1 MRVDTFTGRLTKS
14 IVSCDRQLVGGDTI
28 ENHRGPRGHPWE
40 LSITRTKSQW
50 IPLLGR
56 CSLITSLLVLLFFQP
71 GCRKTEPPR
80 EVRKG
85 AFVSIFG
92 GPSRTPGHISPYVAY
107 NLVPENERYF
117 VYVPSSYTGA
127 DPYGMIV
134 FTYADP
140 MARLPF
146 GWQATL
152 DARKY
157 IFVAA
162 QNAGNDQPRS
172 RRLGLAVLGALK
184 ATKIYRIDPNRV
196 YAAGFSGGA
205 RMAGLLG
212 FYQSDIFRGTLQN
225 SGADFYR
232 PVPVVEAASLVDTAG
247 HPYGLFQA
255 SDEDVRQAKAVRFVF
270 ITGSNDFRRGNI
282 LDIFHGGFELDGFK
296 AKLFDVPGMGHDI
309 CDGQT
314 LSRAL
319 DFLEG
324 GS

>member
-1 MRVDTFTGRLTKS
+1 MRKQDCAF
-14 IVSCDRQLVGGDTI
+14 
-28 ENHRGPRGHPWE
+28 
-40 LSITRTKSQW
+40 LS
-50 IPLLGR
+50 
-56 CSLITSLLVLLFFQP
+56 
-71 GCRKTEPPR
+71 RKTRSGLLRGLGTLLTLIVVLCLACRRAESSGQPR
-80 EVRKG
+80 TG
-85 AFVSIFG
+85 SFVAVFE
-92 GPSRTPGHISPYVAY
+92 GPSPIPGRMSRHIGY
-107 NLVPENERYF
+107 NLVPAKERF
-117 VYVPSSYTGA
+117 FAYVPPSYTGSE
-127 DPYGMIV
+127 PYGLIV

-140 MARLPF
+140 EARLPAR
-146 GWQATL
+146 WQAVM

-162 QNAGNDQPRS
+162 ENAGNDQPHG
-172 RRLGLAVLGALK
+172 RRLGLAVMAALEMTK
-184 ATKIYRIDPNRV
+184 AYRIDPNRV

-205 RMAGLLG
+205 RMSGLLG

-232 PVPVVEAASLVDTAG
+232 PVPVVEATSLVDTAG
-247 HPYGLFQA
+247 HTYGLLQA

-282 LDIFHGGFELDGFK
+282 SDIFHGGFEPDGFK

-309 CDGQT
+309 CDRET

-324 GS
+324 G

>member
-1 MRVDTFTGRLTKS
+1 MIASGVSSQMRPLASVSSFTLGFLL
-14 IVSCDRQLVGGDTI
+14 LVGAAYQQA
-28 ENHRGPRGHPWE
+28 
-40 LSITRTKSQW
+40 KA
-50 IPLLGR
+50 PL
-56 CSLITSLLVLLFFQP
+56 QP
-71 GCRKTEPPR
+71 
-80 EVRKG
+80 RKG
-85 AFVSIFG
+85 TFVSAFG
-92 GPSRTPGHISPYVAY
+92 GPNRTPGYVSPYVAY
-107 NLVPENERYF
+107 NLIPENERYF
-117 VYVPSSYTGA
+117 VCVPSSYTPE
-127 DPYGMIV
+127 DSYGLIV

-162 QNAGNDQPRS
+162 ENAGNDQPCG

-184 ATKIYRIDPNRV
+184 AMQIYRIDPKRV

-225 SGADFYR
+225 SGADFCR
-232 PVPVVEAASLVDTAG
+232 PVPVVEAISLVDTAG
-247 HPYGLFQA
+247 HPYGLLQA

-270 ITGSNDFRRGNI
+270 IAGSNDFRSGNI
-282 LDIFHGGFELDGFK
+282 VDIFHGGFEPDGFK
-296 AKLFDVPGMGHDI
+296 AKLFDVPGMSHDI
-309 CDGQT
+309 CDGET

>member
-1 MRVDTFTGRLTKS
+1 MRSTG
-14 IVSCDRQLVGGDTI
+14 DRSAWWIRRSV
-28 ENHRGPRGHPWE
+28 PA
-40 LSITRTKSQW
+40 LS
-50 IPLLGR
+50 
-56 CSLITSLLVLLFFQP
+56 LLFFVLLLHV
-71 GCRKTEPPR
+71 GCRKVERSPQ
-80 EVRKG
+80 EVRTG
-85 AFVSIFG
+85 AFSEVFG
-92 GPSRTPGHISPYVAY
+92 GPNLAPKYLSPNVAY
-107 NLVPENERYF
+107 DLPPGKERYF
-117 VYVPSSYTGA
+117 LYVPQSYTGSE
-127 DPYGMIV
+127 PYGLIV

-140 MARLPF
+140 RARLPF
-146 GWQATL
+146 GWQGVL
-152 DARKY
+152 DTRRY

-162 QNAGNDQPRS
+162 ENAGNDQPRA
-172 RRLGLAVLGALK
+172 RRLGLAVMGAMK
-184 ATKIYRIDPNRV
+184 TMEAYRIDPNRV

-232 PVPVVEAASLVDTAG
+232 PVPVVEATSLVDTAG
-247 HPYGLFQA
+247 HTYGLLQA

-282 LDIFHGGFELDGFK
+282 SDIFHGGFEPDGFK

-309 CDGQT
+309 CDRET